1 VCLVIEN
8 EFGIVAPCG
17 EKAVFESGALDA
29 LEVYRRN
36 DLVGIDVAALQRS
49 ANAGMCA
56 ELVHRQAPV
65 FTSDSMRSA
74 GLARRPATLV
84 ATATCGETRCV
95 RPPFPWRPT
104 KFRVEVEEV

>member
-1 VCLVIEN
+1 M
-8 EFGIVAPCG
+8 GAPCG
-17 EKAVFESGALDA
+17 EQAVFESGALDA

-36 DLVGIDVAALQRS
+36 DLVGIDVAALQWC
-49 ANAGMCA
+49 ADAGVCA

-74 GLARRPATLV
+74 GLASRPATLV

-95 RPPFPWRPT
+95 RPPFPSRPS
-104 KFRVEVEEV
+104 KLRLEVEAQRSPGAS